1 MNNQAQTKRCLHVF
15 ILNFFA
21 TLILFSSNKVKSIGM
36 VFLLTA
42 LFLSN
47 SYAGWFS
54 STIYELAHK
63 GKLESL
69 VQKASE
75 GVNLHEPD
83 RKGDTALIY
92 ASWGGHIKVV
102 EYLLKQG
109 AEINHQDHA
118 GQTALHLAI
127 TYGHSDIAKYLVS
140 NGANVN
146 LAKTNTGSTPLI
158 LAGMAE
164 QFDIAK
170 YLIEQEADKSA
181 TNKKGQDFSHF
192 AGRLAAKGDEKW
204 IALLP
209 NGKNNKALLQFKSQL
224 AETKTQKSTQIASS
238 TQTSN
243 AQCSKDEVLKM
254 VNAGFGK
261 EEINRFCQNQSPQ
274 TSFSS
279 SSINQALMSKLRSER
294 SISREFIS
302 HLKTEY
308 NASSGLLVLHSPCK
322 VLVQKNDKRISREN
336 EKRRNKKSSGGFSWS
351 EFTERSI
358 NNPFAKSLE
367 YERNCNSMLSRASV
381 IAKTISGV
389 KSTDVLR

>member
-1 MNNQAQTKRCLHVF
+1 MMNNQAQTKRCLHVF

-21 TLILFSSNKVKSIGM
+21 SLILFSSNKVKSIGM
-36 VFLLTA
+36 VFLLTV

-47 SYAGWFS
+47 AYAGWFS
-54 STIYELAHK
+54 STIYELAYK

-83 RKGDTALIY
+83 RNGDITLIF

-127 TYGHSDIAKYLVS
+127 AYGHSDIAKYLVS

-146 LAKTNTGSTPLI
+146 LAKTNGSTPLI
-158 LAGMAE
+158 YAGITE

-170 YLIEQEADKSA
+170 YLIEQGADKSA
-181 TNKKGQDFSHF
+181 ANKKGQDFSHL

-279 SSINQALMSKLRSER
+279 SSINQALINKLRNDR

-308 NASSGLLVLHSPCK
+308 VASSGLLVLHSPCK
-322 VLVQKNDKRISREN
+322 VLVQKNEKRIVRKN
-336 EKRRNKKSSGGFSWS
+336 ESSGVFANL
-351 EFTERSI
+351 FANADIMDYRS
-358 NNPFAKSLE
+358 
-367 YERNCNSMLSRASV
+367 NCNAMLSRASV

>member
-1 MNNQAQTKRCLHVF
+1 MMNNQAQTKRCLHVF

-21 TLILFSSNKVKSIGM
+21 SLILFSSNKVKSIGM
-36 VFLLTA
+36 VFLLTV

-47 SYAGWFS
+47 AYAGWFS

-63 GKLESL
+63 GKLKSL
-69 VQKASE
+69 MQKASE

-83 RKGDTALIY
+83 RNGDTTLIF
-92 ASWGGHIKVV
+92 ASWGGRIKVV

-118 GQTALHLAI
+118 GQTALHLAVA
-127 TYGHSDIAKYLVS
+127 YGHSDIVKYLVN

-146 LAKTNTGSTPLI
+146 LAKTNGSTPLI
-158 LAGMAE
+158 LAGTNE
-164 QFDIAK
+164 WFDIAK

-181 TNKKGQDFSHF
+181 TNKKGHDFSHF

-261 EEINRFCQNQSPQ
+261 EEINRFCQNQSSQ

-279 SSINQALMSKLRSER
+279 SSINQALISKLRNDR
-294 SISREFIS
+294 SISKEFIN

-308 NASSGLLVLHSPCK
+308 NTSSGLLVLHSPCK
-322 VLVQKNDKRISREN
+322 VLVQKNDKRIFREN
-336 EKRRNKKSSGGFSWS
+336 EKRKNQTDNRSWS
-351 EFTERSI
+351 WDKFLESSI
-358 NNPFAKSLE
+358 NNSFTKSLE
-367 YERNCNSMLSRASV
+367 YERNCNAMLSRASV
-381 IAKTISGV
+381 IAKNN
-389 KSTDVLR
+389 